1 MCNGGDSTLIFS
13 YLLII
18 KAMCVAYNFACD
30 VRVMNDVATKQRF
43 LTVVKIFF
51 VTNDFISNLLAESP

>member
-30 VRVMNDVATKQRF
+30 VRVMNDVATKQKVF
-43 LTVVKIFF
+43 DSGENFF